1 MDTVALTDEPIPGPI
16 TVPLGKRVVTNKR
29 DYFPFPRQAFRI
41 DRTRLEAG
49 YYGDAALSR
58 LERGYTITYCDFA
71 LTGPGRQV
79 LEFPDGSRYA
89 FAHKFLGGEKVSV
102 DVVERPPNA
111 AR

>member
-1 MDTVALTDEPIPGPI
+1 MDTIALTEEPIPGPI

-29 DYFPFPRQAFRI
+29 DYFPFPRQAFQI
-41 DRTRLEAG
+41 DRTRLEPN
-49 YYGDAALSR
+49 YYGEAALSR

-71 LTGPGRQV
+71 LTGPDRQV

-89 FAHKFLGGEKVSV
+89 FTGEFLGGEKMSV
-102 DVVERPPNA
+102 DIVARLPDA